1 MAPASTTTPS
11 VLILTGPP
19 GAGKTSAARLLSQRF
34 GPGVHLESDL
44 FFGFVTSAFVEPW
57 RPESQ
62 RQNEVVM
69 RTVGE
74 AAASYARGGYFTV
87 VDGIVIAHRFL
98 ATVRDAIAAD
108 GHEVAYAV
116 LTAPLPIC
124 IERVAS
130 REGPELSD
138 PAVVE
143 QLWDEFADLG
153 EYGSHAIPVAASSPA
168 EIADTLARRLAAG
181 ELTI

>member
-1 MAPASTTTPS
+1 MAPASTESPP

-19 GAGKTSAARLLSQRF
+19 GVGKTSAARLLSYRF

-44 FFGFVTSAFVEPW
+44 FFGFVSSEFVEPW

-69 RTVGE
+69 RTVGK

-87 VDGIVIAHRFL
+87 IDGIVIAHRFL
-98 ATVRDAIAAD
+98 PTVRDAIVSD
-108 GHEVAYAV
+108 GHQVAYAV
-116 LTAPLPIC
+116 LSAPLPVC
-124 IERVAS
+124 VERVAG

-153 EYGSHAIPVAASSPA
+153 EYGSHAVPVGTLSSD
-168 EIADTLARRLAAG
+168 EVADLVARRLETG
-181 ELTI
+181 ELTL

>member
-1 MAPASTTTPS
+1 MTESRS

-19 GAGKTSAARLLSQRF
+19 GAGKTTAAGVLAQRF
-34 GPGVHLESDL
+34 GPGVHLRSD
-44 FFGFVTSAFVEPW
+44 FFFDFVSSEFVEPW

-87 VDGIVIAHRFL
+87 VDGIVIPHRFL

-116 LTAPLPIC
+116 LRAPLSTC
-124 IERVAS
+124 VARVAE
-130 REGPELSD
+130 REGPELVD

-153 EYGSHAIPVAASSPA
+153 EYGAHAVAVDSSTPA
-168 EIADTLARRLAAG
+168 EVADALARRLVAG

>member
-1 MAPASTTTPS
+1 VPSSTP

-19 GAGKTSAARLLSQRF
+19 GVGKTSTAGVLSQRF
-34 GPGVHLESDL
+34 GPGVHLKSD
-44 FFGFVTSAFVEPW
+44 FFFDFVSSEFVEPW

-74 AAASYARGGYFTV
+74 AAASYARGGYFVV
-87 VDGIVIAHRFL
+87 VDGIVIPHRFL
-98 ATVRDAIAAD
+98 STVRDALAAD
-108 GHEVAYAV
+108 GHAVAYAV
-116 LTAPLPIC
+116 LSAPLTTC
-124 IERVAS
+124 IERVAD
-130 REGPELSD
+130 REGLELSD

-153 EYGSHAIPVAASSPA
+153 EYDSHAVPVGTSTPA
-168 EIADTLARRLAAG
+168 EVADAIVRRLLDG
-181 ELTI
+181 KLTV

>member
-1 MAPASTTTPS
+1 MSPAAP

-19 GAGKTSAARLLSQRF
+19 GAGKTTAAGVLSQRF
-34 GPGVHLESDL
+34 GAAGVHLKSDL
-44 FFGFVTSAFVEPW
+44 FFDFVTAGFVPPW

-74 AAASYARGGYFTV
+74 AASSYARGGYFTV
-87 VDGIVIAHRFL
+87 VDGIVIPDRFL
-98 ATVRDAIAAD
+98 ATVRDTLAAD
-108 GHEVAYAV
+108 GHAVAYAV
-116 LTAPLPIC
+116 LGAPLATC
-124 IERVAS
+124 IERVAE
-130 REGPELSD
+130 REGTELAD

-143 QLWDEFADLG
+143 QLWHEFADLG
-153 EYGSHAIPVAASSPA
+153 EYASHAIPVGSSSPD
-168 EIADTLARRLAAG
+168 EVADRLARRLRDG

>member
-1 MAPASTTTPS
+1 VAPASTTTPS

-19 GAGKTSAARLLSQRF
+19 GAGKTGAARLLSQRF

-44 FFGFVTSAFVEPW
+44 FFGFVTAEFVEPW

-98 ATVRDAIAAD
+98 ATVRDAVAAD
-108 GHEVAYAV
+108 GHGVAYAV
-116 LTAPLPIC
+116 LSAPLAVC
-124 IERVAS
+124 IERVAG
-130 REGPELSD
+130 REGPGLAD

-143 QLWDEFADLG
+143 QLWGEFADLG
-153 EYGSHAIPVAASSPA
+153 EYGSHAVPVGTSTPA
-168 EIADTLARRLAAG
+168 EVADTLAGRLAAG

>member
-1 MAPASTTTPS
+1 MPPS
-11 VLILTGPP
+11 PPVLILTGPP
-19 GAGKTSAARLLSQRF
+19 GIGKTTTAGLLSQRF

-44 FFGFVTSAFVEPW
+44 FFGFVSSEFVEPW

-62 RQNEVVM
+62 HQNEVVM

-74 AAASYARGGYFTV
+74 AAASYARGGYFVV

-98 ATVRDAIAAD
+98 ATIREAIAGA
-108 GHEVAYAV
+108 GREVAYAV

-124 IERVAS
+124 IDRVAG

-143 QLWDEFADLG
+143 QLWAEFADLG
-153 EYGSHAIPVAASSPA
+153 EYGSHAVPIGSSTPA
-168 EIADTLARRLAAG
+168 EVADTLARRLEAG
-181 ELTI
+181 ELAI

>member
-1 MAPASTTTPS
+1 MPPTTP

-19 GAGKTSAARLLSQRF
+19 GAGKTSSAAVLSQRF
-34 GPGVHLESDL
+34 GPGVHLKSD
-44 FFGFVTSAFVEPW
+44 FFFDFVTSEFVEPW

-87 VDGIVIAHRFL
+87 IDGIVIPRRFL
-98 ATVRDAIAAD
+98 GTVRGAIAAA
-108 GHEVAYAV
+108 GHGVAYAV
-116 LTAPLPIC
+116 LSAPLPVC
-124 IERVAS
+124 LERVAG
-130 REGPELSD
+130 REGPGLMD
-138 PAVVE
+138 AAVVE

-153 EYGSHAIPVAASSPA
+153 EYGSHAVPAGTATAA
-168 EIADTLARRLAAG
+168 EVADTLACRLVAG

>member
-1 MAPASTTTPS
+1 MPPTPP

-19 GAGKTSAARLLSQRF
+19 GTGKTTTAGVLSQCF
-34 GPGVHLESDL
+34 GPGVHLRSDL
-44 FFGFVTSAFVEPW
+44 FFDFVTSEFVEPW

-87 VDGIVIAHRFL
+87 VDGIVIPRRFL
-98 ATVRDAIAAD
+98 ATVRDTVAAAGLD
-108 GHEVAYAV
+108 VAYAV
-116 LTAPLPIC
+116 LRAPLATC
-124 IERVAS
+124 IERVGG

-143 QLWDEFADLG
+143 QLWNEFADLG
-153 EYGSHAIPVAASSPA
+153 EYDAHAVPVGTSTAA
-168 EIADTLARRLAAG
+168 EVADAIARRLLAG
-181 ELTI
+181 ELDL

>member
-1 MAPASTTTPS
+1 MASVADP

-19 GAGKTSAARLLSQRF
+19 GVGKTSAAGVLSQRF
-34 GPGVHLESDL
+34 GPGVHLKSD
-44 FFGFVTSAFVEPW
+44 FFFDFVTSGFVEPW

-87 VDGIVIAHRFL
+87 VDGIVIPHRFL
-98 ATVRDAIAAD
+98 ATVREVIRAA
-108 GHEVAYAV
+108 GFEVAYAV
-116 LTAPLPIC
+116 LRAPLPTC
-124 IERVAS
+124 LERVAG
-130 REGPELSD
+130 REGPDLSD

-143 QLWDEFADLG
+143 QLWAEFADLG
-153 EYGSHAIPVAASSPA
+153 EYDSHAVPVGTLTPA
-168 EIADTLARRLAAG
+168 EVADTLARRLAAG